1 MAGFKKICIRYNN
14 AQTHYRPP
22 SDPRAP
28 RFALVLALV
37 EEGLVNSLE
46 VDLVFLPGDVAT
58 EGILRVP
65 PGSTIVLITKT

>member
-37 EEGLVNSLE
+37 E